1 MTAVGGS
8 GLGILSP
15 YDDVVVDSDEGEV
28 AAVLSPPMTP
38 DVQREGGGALAAGSI
53 RARFERVGTE
63 ELSAWAAGRGKWLYV

>member
-38 DVQREGGGALAAGSI
+38 DVPREGGGTLAVGSI
-53 RARFERVGTE
+53 RARFERVDTE